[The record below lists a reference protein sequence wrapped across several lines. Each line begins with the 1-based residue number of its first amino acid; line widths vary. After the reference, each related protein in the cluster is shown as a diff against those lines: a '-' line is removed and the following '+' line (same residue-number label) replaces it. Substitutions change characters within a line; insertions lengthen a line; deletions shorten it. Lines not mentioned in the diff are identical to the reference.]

1 MLNQHKHLR
10 APLPR
15 SNQTTTG
22 TYVHVHGGGRFD
34 FSFWFHVSSML
45 LCEFH
50 STVSHSGTTVVHP
63 GTRWRA
69 YTMLL
74 YGEGLNVKSSR
85 YAMKAGQ
92 SLVTV

>member
-1 MLNQHKHLR
+1 
-10 APLPR
+10 
-15 SNQTTTG
+15 
-22 TYVHVHGGGRFD
+22 
-34 FSFWFHVSSML
+34 ML